1 MLLYIHVLFGA
12 LWFGTAA
19 TLPFWGNRM
28 NRADHLDT
36 VLGIIDTVFVLKCVF
51 IMSGL
56 IVTLGTGLM
65 MANHLGFSLDF
76 TQNPQW
82 LGMSELLAA
91 VIFINSWIIFFFIY
105 LGRKGKRTLMRIV
118 PPIGYTNIALIGFVM
133 MLMVKKPVNDV
144 GFTAL
149 IFLAAV
155 LLANAVNIVV
165 KVSKRYRIR
174 KMSPQE
180 FANLYFGLLND
191 EKMTDLFKLFDDK
204 TEFND
209 PFATGP
215 IKGIL
220 MLEKFFQALGDQFD
234 NIKMYPRC
242 VSGTPDKLLIEWEA
256 VGVTKNGIKMDS
268 LNGTNN
274 MTRKNGKIVKV
285 DIEFDT
291 AKLPPV
297 QLVSV

>member
-1 MLLYIHVLFGA
+1 
-12 LWFGTAA
+12 
-19 TLPFWGNRM
+19 
-28 NRADHLDT
+28 
-36 VLGIIDTVFVLKCVF
+36 
-51 IMSGL
+51 MSGL

-65 MANHLGFSLDF
+65 MANHLGFSLDL

-149 IFLAAV
+149 IFLGAV

-234 NIKMYPRC
+234 NIKMYPRR